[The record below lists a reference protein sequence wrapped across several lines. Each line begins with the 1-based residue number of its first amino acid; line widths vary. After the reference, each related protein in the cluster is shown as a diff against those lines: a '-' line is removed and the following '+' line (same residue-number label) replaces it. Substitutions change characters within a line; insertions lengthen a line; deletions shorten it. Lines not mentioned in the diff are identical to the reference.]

1 METSESIEFL
11 HYKKLPKS
19 IKILATQTSVRDF
32 MFKHNLKTYA
42 QLKKHIKHQFKESDA
57 VLKSVEYNFWRRK
70 LKGEVLNKSNGF
82 KLFPIVMNKS
92 TKLLNHPF
100 WSLLATRTFDAPAI
114 DGLMKRLPY
123 IIRRIIR
130 SSGNKT
136 KSYPLKQSYAPQKQR
151 LYEEE
156 SLDSLTALLLISII
170 DIKRYKKQRCCQA
183 EQLAFNQFFH
193 IFTNQYP
200 IKSRDDL
207 AIEIDKLLC
216 RVTNEF
222 HIPFIDYKNEDGF
235 AEAKSID
242 PIYFGTLY
250 SKNIANGMFK
260 IIESTT

>member
-11 HYKKLPKS
+11 HYKKLPNS
-19 IKILATQTSVRDF
+19 IKILATQTAVQDF

-70 LKGEVLNKSNGF
+70 LKGEVLNKTNGF

-100 WSLLATRTFDAPAI
+100 WTLLATRRFDASTI
-114 DGLMKRLPY
+114 DSLMKRLPY
-123 IIRRIIR
+123 IVRRIIR

-151 LYEEE
+151 LYENK
-156 SLDSLTALLLISII
+156 SLDNLTALLLVSITE
-170 DIKRYKKQRCCQA
+170 IKRYKKDRCNQA
-183 EQLAFNQFFH
+183 EQLAFNQFFQ

-222 HIPFIDYKNEDGF
+222 HIPFIDYKNEDGV
-235 AEAKSID
+235 AEAKSIN

-250 SKNIANGMFK
+250 SKNIANSMFK